1 MSDSLQFSYA
11 VTPQGTAEGIP
22 LADIPSVAKAGFA
35 VGLRAALSQGSPG
48 AWASDHLAET
58 EKFTGWHYVA
68 AHTIGKQ
75 LAQAEQVVYQDGAN
89 ATVMKSRR
97 KSLRWQLGCKRK
109 STAHGE
115 QESAT
120 LPEDHRLSKLYK
132 RPNPDQSGAS
142 LRYEAAIQL
151 CLTGKCLIWKVRN
164 RMGLTV
170 ERYVIPTAIAQPR
183 PPSPELPRG
192 GWYINPTTAYAYA
205 SRAMRD
211 AEGYTEMRGYMRAI
225 GAVLDA
231 RDVMVIQWAHPLY
244 KDDSQSP
251 VSAGAVWTDTSEKV
265 DEARHSHL
273 SRGIDASVIIGV
285 DSEVDQSDLDRAA
298 VKINEKYAGSSKAGS
313 AILVT
318 GGKEVTPITTAPKDM
333 AYDLGFTQL
342 RDAILALHAVSPIS
356 AGITDGGSYAAFVA
370 ALRQTVTL
378 AVQPLCDLLAEE
390 ETEQQAREFGQG
402 LTVEIEAVTLD
413 DPAMLEAM
421 LTTDAS
427 VGARTINE
435 HRAERG
441 LPPVPWGEERARAG
455 GAAVGQPGMGQSP
468 ATPGDSSLSAFG
480 ESAGGESFPGEPGG
494 EFGGLSR
501 QQFKRNRSGLSDILT
516 AVELGDIS
524 EVRAQAELEMI
535 GVSPERAKR
544 LIEDALDDGEISDP
558 ENLAAVE
565 GFKSNGN
572 GHRKTLTDDEWLRVA
587 MGMRR

>member
-1 MSDSLQFSYA
+1 MPDSLQFSYA
-11 VTPQGTAEGIP
+11 VTSQGTAEGTP
-22 LADIPSVAKAGFA
+22 LADKSPSVAKAGFA
-35 VGLRAALSQGSPG
+35 VGLRSALSQGVPG

-192 GWYINPTTAYAYA
+192 GWYISPTTAYAYA

-231 RDVMVIQWAHPLY
+231 RDVIVIQWAHPLY

-251 VSAGAVWTDTSEKV
+251 VSAGAVWTDTAEKV

-318 GGKEVTPITTAPKDM
+318 GGKEVTPITAAPKDM
-333 AYDLGFTQL
+333 AYDLGFIQF

-356 AGITDGGSYAAFVA
+356 AGITDGGSFAAFVA
-370 ALRQTVTL
+370 ALRQTVML
-378 AVQPLCDLLAEE
+378 AVQPLCDLIAEE
-390 ETEQQAREFGQG
+390 ETEQQAREFGTG

-421 LTTDAS
+421 LTTDAA

-455 GAAVGQPGMGQSP
+455 GGVAAGQPSAEAPGM
-468 ATPGDSSLSAFG
+468 PGDDSIMAAFD
-480 ESAGGESFPGEPGG
+480 GG
-494 EFGGLSR
+494 EFGSLSR
-501 QQFKRNRSGLSDILT
+501 QQFKRNRSALSDVLT
-516 AVELGDIS
+516 AVEVGDIS
-524 EVRAQAELEMI
+524 ETRALTELELL

-544 LIEDALDDGEISDP
+544 LVEDALDGTIDDP
-558 ENLAAVE
+558 ENQAAVDS
-565 GFKSNGN
+565 FKTN
-572 GHRKTLTDDEWLRVA
+572 GHRKTLTDDEWMRVA
-587 MGMRR
+587 MGAKR